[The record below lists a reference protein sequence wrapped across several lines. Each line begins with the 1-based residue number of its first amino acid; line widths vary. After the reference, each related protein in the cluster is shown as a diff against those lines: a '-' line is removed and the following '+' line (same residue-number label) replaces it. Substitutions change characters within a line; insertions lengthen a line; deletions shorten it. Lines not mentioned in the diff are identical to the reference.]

1 MRVTG
6 LVGALL
12 WCLYALT
19 AGGQGYSVDGAFSY
33 ELARSI
39 ATDPTRE
46 FLTQNRGTLTR
57 WGPVVPALGVP
68 LAWLG
73 ARLGEWVPRRDTV
86 PVDGRLLR
94 LYDWPA
100 LGAPAEGGLPELRL
114 ALDGPRIVSRLHL
127 VSFLSLS
134 TSLEDGA
141 PVAEVLLL
149 GGPSGDATVGQAI
162 LRAGRDS
169 AEWAYDLSRSERPRH
184 RAARVVGYWPGNPEA
199 NLYATVLSIGDD
211 SVGDGGGRGA
221 ALIARP
227 AQVVVFRY
235 VAPAGR
241 LHLSSVVVEAAPAAG
256 APGGVGDAAGRPVDE
271 RALGD
276 REAERRVALVGPA
289 SWSDAQQAALFSRFG
304 FSFLNGWLMALTAA
318 LLVPLAGLLGYGRR
332 TAVLLALG
340 FGVGTLAWPYAKHDF
355 AEPAAG
361 ALALG
366 ATVLIFTARPR
377 AWETARWT
385 KVFLLAASGGLAAL
399 AAGARYT
406 AAWFI
411 PLLAVQVALLW
422 LWPVPFAS
430 RSVTVRCSRRMGPA
444 LQALAVFLL
453 PPTLAAVGVLMMTGR
468 APALWS
474 GWRQGLASGWLDF
487 SVWEGLY
494 GLLVSP
500 GKGLFLY
507 APPLL
512 LSLAAL
518 PWFVRRH
525 GGASFVMVAAPLLYL
540 VVYGSK
546 GVWHGGGWGPRYLVA
561 ALPLMAA
568 WSLPVLER
576 INAPERRAGMNGL
589 RRVAV
594 GLLVAGVA
602 VQALGVA
609 KHPNRY
615 TVMFRDHILPQLT
628 DYGATLGGGHALA
641 YWRHFGGP
649 AAGRQ
654 LAASTA
660 SARQRAG
667 DCATLPCAGLAS
679 PETADRV
686 AEPYRPAAPLPT
698 DPPRGLGYLFDENGA
713 LALRVEVEREVA
725 VAVSLYACDWD
736 HRGRRQRLVVI
747 DAGERRE
754 HTLGADF
761 SACEYLTWPVS
772 ATPGRHLEIRVEA
785 QAGDTPVLSGLFF
798 DPLQLAVTP
807 SILAPPTMPAA
818 TSAPAPLIPGPPVG
832 QPRRDDLTG
841 GAWTGRYGADGHVLF
856 AWRRGGVDVGRLP
869 DYVTGYEGGA
879 RVWLDTGEAE
889 LADTALLYAPAFSP
903 LLAHAWLLGNDL
915 LAALVPGDGAL
926 LQRALASPPWRYLA
940 GLELHA
946 PHPEYGLGLDLWQVL
961 LRAHFRSHPGVMAG
975 VWAASG
981 GLALGFVL
989 CALGLVRELRRNA
1002 PASRDATAPVEV
1014 TAISRTARPVA

>member
-19 AGGQGYSVDGAFSY
+19 AGGQGYSVDGTFSY
-33 ELARSI
+33 EVARSI
-39 ATDPTRE
+39 ATDPARE
-46 FLTQNRGTLTR
+46 FLAQNRGTLAR

-68 LAWLG
+68 LAWIG

-86 PVDGRLLR
+86 PVDGRLVR

-100 LGAPAEGGLPELRL
+100 LGALAEGALPELRL
-114 ALDGPRIVSRLHL
+114 ALDGPRDVSRLHL

-149 GGPSGDATVGQAI
+149 GGPSGSATVGRST
-162 LRAGRDS
+162 LRAGRES
-169 AEWAYDLSRSERPRH
+169 AEWAHSLPRSERPRH
-184 RAARVVGYWPGNPEA
+184 REARVVGYWPGNPEA
-199 NLYATVLSIGDD
+199 HLYAAVLSIARDE
-211 SVGDGGGRGA
+211 VRGA
-221 ALIARP
+221 DILDRP
-227 AQVVVFRY
+227 AQEVVFRY
-235 VAPAGR
+235 VAPTGR
-241 LHLSSVVVEAAPAAG
+241 LHLRSVVVESAPATG
-256 APGGVGDAAGRPVDE
+256 APGSPVAHSGV
-271 RALGD
+271 
-276 REAERRVALVGPA
+276 ERREALVGPVT
-289 SWSDAQQAALFSRFG
+289 WSDAQQAALFSRFG

-318 LLVPLAGLLGYGRR
+318 LLIPLAGLLGYGRSA
-332 TAVLLALG
+332 AVVLALG
-340 FGVGTLAWPYAKHDF
+340 YGVGTLAWPYAKHDF

-366 ATVLIFTARPR
+366 ATVLVFAARPKSGFR
-377 AWETARWT
+377 TFRLAWHRKRVRPSLGHEPQTNTGETAWRT
-385 KVFLLAASGGLAAL
+385 TVGLLATAGVLAAL

-406 AAWFI
+406 AAWFV
-411 PLLAVQVALLW
+411 PLLAVQVTLLW
-422 LWPVPFAS
+422 LWPGPFPS
-430 RSVTVRCSRRMGPA
+430 RTVAVRLSRRMGPA
-444 LQALAVFLL
+444 LQAVAVFLL
-453 PPTLAAVGVLMMTGR
+453 PPTVAAVGVLLVTGR

-500 GKGLFLY
+500 GKGLFFY

-525 GGASFVMVAAPLLYL
+525 GGASFVLVAAPLLYL
-540 VVYGSK
+540 LVYGSK

-576 INAPERRAGMNGL
+576 ICAAERRSGTAGL
-589 RRVAV
+589 RWGAA

-615 TVMFRDHILPQLT
+615 SVMFRDHILPQLT

-649 AAGRQ
+649 EAGRQ

-660 SARQRAG
+660 TARPRVG
-667 DCATLPCAGLAS
+667 DCAILPCADVAS
-679 PETADRV
+679 SESADLMENRG
-686 AEPYRPAAPLPT
+686 AAPYRPEEPWPT
-698 DPPRGLGYLFDENGA
+698 DPPRGLGYLFAESGA
-713 LALRVEVEREVA
+713 LALRVDVEREVA
-725 VAVSLYACDWD
+725 LAVSVYACDWD
-736 HRGRRQRLVVI
+736 HRGRRQRLVLI
-747 DAGERRE
+747 DAQGRRE
-754 HTLGADF
+754 YTLGADF

-772 ATPGRHLEIRVEA
+772 ATPGRPLEIRVEA
-785 QAGDTPVLSGLFF
+785 LAADTPVLSGLFF

-807 SILAPPTMPAA
+807 SILAPPTTAPSVSASSV
-818 TSAPAPLIPGPPVG
+818 SAPVPLFPGPVGG
-832 QPRRDDLTG
+832 QPKRDDRTG
-841 GAWTGRYGADGHVLF
+841 GAWNGRYGADGHVLF

-869 DYVTGYEGGA
+869 DYVTGYEGGS

-889 LADTALLYAPAFSP
+889 LADT
-903 LLAHAWLLGNDL
+903 
-915 LAALVPGDGAL
+915 
-926 LQRALASPPWRYLA
+926 
-940 GLELHA
+940 
-946 PHPEYGLGLDLWQVL
+946 
-961 LRAHFRSHPGVMAG
+961 
-975 VWAASG
+975 
-981 GLALGFVL
+981 
-989 CALGLVRELRRNA
+989 
-1002 PASRDATAPVEV
+1002 
-1014 TAISRTARPVA
+1014 